1 MDLKEFFKLW
11 GKVSLV
17 EMHKSKEE
25 ITYYAKLEYYVRHTN
40 YGTQGDYISD
50 KDALLV
56 PLKEEEYN
64 YLKDKL
70 HNAPTSDFYFLWN
83 QLFLFRAHVLF
94 FLNWKLN
101 LYKAF
106 RY

>member
-1 MDLKEFFKLW
+1 MDLNEFFKLW

-70 HNAPTSDFYFLWN
+70 HNN
-83 QLFLFRAHVLF
+83 
-94 FLNWKLN
+94 KLIDPRLLIKGN
-101 LYKAF
+101 LEIVVEEDTKPKED
-106 RY
+106 

>member
-70 HNAPTSDFYFLWN
+70 HNN
-83 QLFLFRAHVLF
+83 
-94 FLNWKLN
+94 KLIDPRLSIKGN
-101 LYKAF
+101 LEIVIEDTKPKED
-106 RY
+106 

>member
-1 MDLKEFFKLW
+1 MDLNEFFKLW

-50 KDALLV
+50 KEVLHV
-56 PLKEEEYN
+56 PLKEEEYKF
-64 YLKDKL
+64 LKGKL
-70 HNAPTSDFYFLWN
+70 EDNKSVETRL
-83 QLFLFRAHVLF
+83 LI
-94 FLNWKLN
+94 KGN
-101 LYKAF
+101 LEIVIEDTKPKED
-106 RY
+106 

>member
-1 MDLKEFFKLW
+1 MDLNEFFKLW

-25 ITYYAKLEYYVRHTN
+25 IAYYAKLEYYVRHTN

-64 YLKDKL
+64 YLKDKI
-70 HNAPTSDFYFLWN
+70 HNN
-83 QLFLFRAHVLF
+83 
-94 FLNWKLN
+94 KLIDPR
-101 LYKAF
+101 LLIKGTLEIVIEDTKPKED
-106 RY
+106 

>member
-1 MDLKEFFKLW
+1 MILFLMDLNEFFKLW

-70 HNAPTSDFYFLWN
+70 HNN
-83 QLFLFRAHVLF
+83 
-94 FLNWKLN
+94 KLIDPRLLIKGN
-101 LYKAF
+101 LEIVIEDTKPKED
-106 RY
+106 